1 MRFEKQDKLFLLLK
15 KYEIDR
21 EKLINW
27 FEIKK
32 KKNVPFCNF
41 IPNKIKSCMMES
53 TADGVF
59 CSIVHKYNCNNVC
72 DNCVF
77 YGEQG
82 NYDDAKSVVELIIK
96 IIK

>member
-15 KYEIDR
+15 KYKIDR
-21 EKLINW
+21 EQLINW

-32 KKNVPFCNF
+32 KRNVSFCNF
-41 IPNKIKSCMMES
+41 IPDRRKRCMMELIANGDLCR
-53 TADGVF
+53 T
-59 CSIVHKYNCNNVC
+59 VHEKTFLACKDCIFNNET
-72 DNCVF
+72 D
-77 YGEQG
+77 